1 MSAKDVFLS
10 ACTEVGWTISDT
22 SPSLEDL
29 SEHLFDHAGRG
40 TDKWSI
46 IMVRVRDG
54 AAVATNGG
62 SMEDVAICLAD
73 ADVRAGAFGVSD
85 PS

>member
-10 ACTEVGWTISDT
+10 ACTAVEWTIGDT
-22 SPSLEDL
+22 SPSLDDL

-40 TDKWSI
+40 SDKWSM

-54 AAVATNGG
+54 AAAATNGG
-62 SMEDVAICLAD
+62 SVEDVVVCLAE
-73 ADVRAGAFGVSD
+73 ASFRAQNFGVAL
-85 PS
+85 P